1 MTVLPALKTT
11 IADQIRPEL
20 HTTTI
25 FLQVGGMSNYFLK
38 YNDLVKTFRNNKE
51 DVFPCLQEQ
60 AQAEQA
66 QDTTRNLINI
76 GKIIQKKIY
85 IPKQQFIDLFSDV
98 TQMRE
103 QKTYVLYQEADA
115 EVLAEGVAP
124 YMKDRDACSGPVTV
138 WTLDKLK
145 NYSAGEAEPGEAE
158 PGEAEPSEA
167 EPGEAEPGEAEPSEA
182 EPSDALNQLMD
193 QDSTA
198 GGQRHKS
205 IRHKS
210 IRHKRKS
217 MRRKSIRHKRH
228 QTLRKT

>member
-145 NYSAGEAEPGEAE
+145 NYSAGEAEP
-158 PGEAEPSEA
+158 SEGA
-167 EPGEAEPGEAEPSEA
+167 SSESTSEAEPSEA

-210 IRHKRKS
+210 IRHKSIRHKS
-217 MRRKSIRHKRH
+217 IRHKSNRRKSIRHKRH